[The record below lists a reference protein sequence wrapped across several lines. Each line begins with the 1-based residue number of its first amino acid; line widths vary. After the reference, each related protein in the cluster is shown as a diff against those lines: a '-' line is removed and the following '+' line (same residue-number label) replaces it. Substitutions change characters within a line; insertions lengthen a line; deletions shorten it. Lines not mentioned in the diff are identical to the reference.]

1 MVRCD
6 SQQEVDDYWARLSAG
21 GPEVVCGWL
30 RDKFGLSWQVIPARL
45 PELIRHP
52 KAMRALMQMMKID
65 LAELELAAQG

>member
-1 MVRCD
+1 
-6 SQQEVDDYWARLSAG
+6 
-21 GPEVVCGWL
+21 VCGWL